1 MDDILILLDDPLDD
15 PRSAPGRAR
24 KLGHCAFHLHSTDN
38 MMKQSRVIVAF
49 AALTAC
55 TAPVRSG
62 TDPVRASVS
71 VDRMTTDV
79 RTVSSDAFLG
89 RGPATRGEELTV
101 NYIRDQL
108 ITAGVQPGGP
118 NGSWFQ
124 EVPLSQSDITGTP
137 SLSVTVGGRT
147 IALRQGE
154 QIAVRAS
161 MQNVERVDIQNAPM
175 VFLGYG
181 VRAAERNWDDFKGE
195 SVRGKVGIV
204 LINDPDFETGQGDF
218 GGKAMTYYGRWTYKY
233 EEAARQGLAG
243 LLIVHETAPA
253 SYGWATVKNSNTN
266 TMFDIVRANPA
277 EVHPLLEGWVQ
288 RDDAVRFF
296 TAAGQDFE
304 ALKRRA
310 QSRDFRPVP
319 LGNATFSASYQVRR
333 RTIRSKNVMGRL
345 AGTTHPNETVLYGAH
360 WDHLG
365 VGAPDTRGDSIYNG
379 AVDNGTGIAAVLELA
394 RVFAAGP
401 RTQRSLVFAFW
412 TAEEKGLLGSEYYA
426 SSPVYPLEST
436 VAGFNIDAL
445 SATGRARDVLVVGYG
460 QSDLEDRLKDVL
472 AVSNRVI
479 TPDASPEAGY
489 FFRSD
494 HFPMAKR
501 GVPMLYMDSGSDLL
515 TGGAAAGKLADDTY
529 RKDAYHQPADEYN
542 PAWNF
547 SGIAEDVAV
556 LHGLGMNL
564 ANSRVWPNYRETS
577 EFRPVR
583 DKTAARRQ

>member
-1 MDDILILLDDPLDD
+1 
-15 PRSAPGRAR
+15 
-24 KLGHCAFHLHSTDN
+24 
-38 MMKQSRVIVAF
+38 MKRLAYLVI
-49 AALTAC
+49 ALASTAC
-55 TAPVRSG
+55 TSAVSTGSG
-62 TDPVRASVS
+62 AGSAAVS
-71 VDRMTTDV
+71 ADRMAADI
-79 RTVSSDAFLG
+79 RAVSSDAFLG
-89 RGPATRGEELTV
+89 RGPATRGEELAT
-101 NYIRDQL
+101 NYIRDRLQA
-108 ITAGVQPGGP
+108 AGLEPGGP

-137 SLSVTVGGRT
+137 SFSVNVNGQA
-147 IALRQGE
+147 IPLRQGE

-161 MQNVERVDIQNAPM
+161 MQNVERVNIQNAPL

-181 VRAAERNWDDFKGE
+181 VRAPERNWDDFKGE

-288 RDDAVRFF
+288 RDDAVRLFN
-296 TAAGQDFE
+296 AVGQDFE
-304 ALKRRA
+304 SLKRRA
-310 QSRDFRPVP
+310 QTREFRPVT
-319 LGNATFSASYQVRR
+319 LGNATFSASYGVRR
-333 RTIRSKNVMGRL
+333 QTIRSKNVLGRL
-345 AGTTHPNETVLYGAH
+345 RGTTHPNEIVLFGAH

-365 VGAPDTRGDSIYNG
+365 VGAPDARGDTIYNG

-401 RTQRSLVFAFW
+401 RPQRSLVFAFW

-426 SSPVYPLEST
+426 SSPVYPLETT

-445 SATGRARDVLVVGYG
+445 SATGRARDVLVVGSG
-460 QSDLEDRLKDVL
+460 QTDIEDRLQAVL
-472 AVSNRVI
+472 AANNRVM
-479 TPDASPEAGY
+479 TPDATPEAGY

-501 GVPMLYMDSGSDLL
+501 GVPMLYMDSGIDLL
-515 TGGAAAGKLADDTY
+515 TGGVAAGRAADDRY
-529 RKDAYHQPADEYN
+529 RRDAYHQPADEYD
-542 PAWNF
+542 PSTWNL
-547 SGIAEDVAV
+547 SGIVEDVAL
-556 LHGLGMNL
+556 LHQLGLEL
-564 ANSRVWPNYRETS
+564 ANSRSWPNYRATS

-583 DKTAARRQ
+583 DKSAASRQR